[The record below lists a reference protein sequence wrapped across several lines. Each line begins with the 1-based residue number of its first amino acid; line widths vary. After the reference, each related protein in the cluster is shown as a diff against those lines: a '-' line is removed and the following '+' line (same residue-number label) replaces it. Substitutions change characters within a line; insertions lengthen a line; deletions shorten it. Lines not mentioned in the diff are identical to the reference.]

1 MLAVDIVIRTKDGK
15 IVFIKRLNPPFR
27 GYFALPG
34 GFVEY
39 GEKLEEAAVRE
50 AMEETGLKIE
60 NLKLV
65 GVYSD
70 PNRDPRGHV
79 VSVAFLAE
87 EGGGSLK
94 ASDDA
99 GEVKALKEP
108 PENLAFDHKTILRDA
123 MKLIKTEALKREPR
137 ENAES

>member
-1 MLAVDIVIRTKDGK
+1 MLAVDVVIRTKDEK
-15 IVFIKRLNPPFR
+15 IVFIKRLNPPFQ

-39 GEKLEEAAVRE
+39 GEKVEEAAVRE

-94 ASDDA
+94 ASGDA
-99 GEVKALKEP
+99 GEVIALKEP
-108 PENLAFDHKTILRDA
+108 PKNLAFDHEAILRDA
-123 MKLIKTEALKREPR
+123 MKLIKQGGFKA
-137 ENAES
+137 